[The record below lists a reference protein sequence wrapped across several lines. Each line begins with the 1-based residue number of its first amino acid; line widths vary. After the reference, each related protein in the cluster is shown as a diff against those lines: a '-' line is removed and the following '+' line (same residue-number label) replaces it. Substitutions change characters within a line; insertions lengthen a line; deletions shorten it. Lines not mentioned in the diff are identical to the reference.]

1 MQHYDVVIVG
11 AGHAGAQLAISLRQ
25 AGFAGS
31 IAMIGDEPYPPY
43 ERPPLSK
50 EFLAQ
55 EKPFARILIRPEHF
69 WRDREINWIGHT
81 RVDTVDP
88 ANHLVTTDAGEAIG
102 YGKLVWAAGGK
113 ARRLALAGADACN
126 AHVVRQ
132 RRDVDAIMALLPQT
146 AHVTVIGGGYIG
158 LEAAAV
164 LRKFNKAVTLLEA
177 GTRVLNRVAGEA
189 LSRFYEAEH
198 RRHGVDLRLN
208 VAIEGLQTQGERI
221 VSVRLADGVEIATD
235 MVIMGIGIVPEI
247 APLQAVGAEMDNGV
261 VVDEYCRTSLADI
274 FAIGDCAAHLN
285 FFSGAL
291 PIRLE
296 SVQNA
301 NDQAK
306 TVAACIMGED
316 RTYRALPWF
325 WSNQYDLKLQTVG
338 LSAGHD
344 EVIVR
349 GDPAQRSFSVLYLRD
364 GRLIAADA
372 VNSVRDYVQA
382 KPLILAG
389 DRIDPVSAGDMTIP
403 LKQAVLACTA

>member
-1 MQHYDVVIVG
+1 M
-11 AGHAGAQLAISLRQ
+11 
-25 AGFAGS
+25 
-31 IAMIGDEPYPPY
+31 
-43 ERPPLSK
+43 
-50 EFLAQ
+50 
-55 EKPFARILIRPEHF
+55 
-69 WRDREINWIGHT
+69 
-81 RVDTVDP
+81 
-88 ANHLVTTDAGEAIG
+88 
-102 YGKLVWAAGGK
+102 
-113 ARRLALAGADACN
+113 
-126 AHVVRQ
+126 
-132 RRDVDAIMALLPQT
+132 
-146 AHVTVIGGGYIG
+146 
-158 LEAAAV
+158 
-164 LRKFNKAVTLLEA
+164 
-177 GTRVLNRVAGEA
+177 
-189 LSRFYEAEH
+189 
-198 RRHGVDLRLN
+198 
-208 VAIEGLQTQGERI
+208 
-221 VSVRLADGVEIATD
+221 
-235 MVIMGIGIVPEI
+235 
-247 APLQAVGAEMDNGV
+247 
-261 VVDEYCRTSLADI
+261 
-274 FAIGDCAAHLN
+274 N

-316 RTYRALPWF
+316 RPYRALPWF

-403 LKQAVLACTA
+403 LRQAVLACSA